1 MANISYLEDKLMR
14 EISLD
19 NMWAL
24 ITRFSTLVR
33 ESGSQDE
40 RTAMEYIIEK
50 LKEYGI
56 PYNVYEPDLYLSI
69 PKSATV
75 EVLEPEKKV
84 LRHDN
89 RVMNPKVPSMSPS
102 ADITAELVYVP
113 SVMPKSAVD
122 MFDAGVGKI
131 ESDISGK
138 IVLTE
143 GLSIMPKKAAALMK
157 AGCIG
162 IITINPG
169 PRTHEGIMTTIWG
182 TPTLENIKDK
192 PSVPGVNIC
201 KEDGEYLKNL
211 LNRSR
216 VKVRIKTVLEEGWKK
231 CLIPVAD
238 VKSPENPTEFLLLHG
253 HLDSWHV
260 GIGDNATGNAVLLE
274 LARVLHNNR
283 NALKRSVKV
292 AWWPGH
298 STGRYAGSTWFADHF
313 ALELDE
319 HCIAQVNCD
328 SPGCVGATSYE
339 DLMCMSEVEDFMRK
353 VVKDVTGL
361 EAYCTRPVRAGDYSF
376 NHIGITS
383 FLMLSSTIPE
393 AVRKE
398 KGLYAVGGCGGNVW
412 WHTEEDD
419 MRIADKENLLRDAK
433 LYLISVLRVINADIY
448 PFDFRAFV
456 NSSLEIFKKYQEASE
471 NLFDFKPLIDDALNL
486 KASLENLYKKT
497 QSVKGKREQEII
509 NQTLMKIARILIPVN
524 YTDKER
530 FDHDPA
536 VPIPA
541 YPDIYPATQLPSY
554 KNQTNEFRF
563 LINQLTRGANKVRWA
578 FREAKRV
585 VDSTIQSI
593 G

>member
-1 MANISYLEDKLMR
+1 
-14 EISLD
+14 
-19 NMWAL
+19 
-24 ITRFSTLVR
+24 
-33 ESGSQDE
+33 
-40 RTAMEYIIEK
+40 
-50 LKEYGI
+50 EYGI

-75 EVLEPEKKV
+75 EVVEPEKKV

>member
-1 MANISYLEDKLMR
+1 MR

-40 RTAMEYIIEK
+40 RTAMEYIIGK

-89 RVMNPKVPSMSPS
+89 KVMNPKVPSMSPS

>member
-1 MANISYLEDKLMR
+1 MPNVSQLEDKLMK

-40 RTAMEYIIEK
+40 RIAMEYIIEK
-50 LKEYGI
+50 LREYGI
-56 PYNVYEPDLYLSI
+56 PYNVYEPELYLSI
-69 PKSATV
+69 PKSVTV

-84 LRHDN
+84 LKHEN
-89 RVMNPKVPSMSPS
+89 KVMNPKVASMSPS
-102 ADITAELVYVP
+102 VDITGELVYVP
-113 SVMPKSAVD
+113 SIMPRSAVD
-122 MFDAGVGKI
+122 MFEAGVGKI
-131 ESDISGK
+131 DVDITGK

-143 GLSIMPKKAAALMK
+143 GLSIMPKKAAALTK

-192 PSVPGVNIC
+192 PTVPGVNIC
-201 KEDGEYLKNL
+201 KEDGEYLKSL
-211 LNRSR
+211 LKQGR
-216 VKVRIKTVLEEGWKK
+216 VKVRIKTVLDEGWKK

-238 VKSPENPTEFLLLHG
+238 IKSPKNPTEFLLLHG

-339 DLMCMSEVEDFMRK
+339 DLMCMSEVEDFLRK

-361 EAYCTRPVRAGDYSF
+361 EAYCVRPVRAGDYSF

-398 KGLYAVGGCGGNVW
+398 KGLYAVGGCGGNIW

-419 MRIADKENLLRDAK
+419 MRVVDRENLLRDTK
-433 LYLISVLRVINADIY
+433 LYLVAVLRVVNADIY

-456 NSSLEIFKKYQEASE
+456 DSSLKIFNEYQKASE
-471 NLFDFKPLIDDALNL
+471 NLFDFKPVIDDALNL
-486 KASLENLYKKT
+486 KASLENLYMKA
-497 QSVKGKREQEII
+497 QSTKDKLEQEKI
-509 NQTLMKIARILIPVN
+509 NQTLIKIARILIPIN
-524 YTDKER
+524 YADKER

-541 YPDIYPATQLPSY
+541 YPDLYPATQLPNY
-554 KNQTNEFRF
+554 KNQINEFRF
-563 LINQLTRGANKVRWA
+563 LINQLIRGSNKVRWA

>member
-56 PYNVYEPDLYLSI
+56 PYNVYEPDLYISI

-238 VKSPENPTEFLLLHG
+238 VKSPENPAEFLLLHG

>member
-1 MANISYLEDKLMR
+1 LPELSSLEEKLLR
-14 EISLD
+14 EINLD

-24 ITRFSTLVR
+24 ITKFSTLVR
-33 ESGSQDE
+33 ESGSEDE
-40 RTAMEYIIEK
+40 RKAMQHIIEK
-50 LKEYGI
+50 LKEYGV
-56 PYNVYEPDLYLSI
+56 PHNVYEPELYLSI
-69 PKSATV
+69 PKSVSV
-75 EVLEPEKKV
+75 EVVSPEKKI
-84 LRHDN
+84 LKHEN
-89 RVMNPKVPSMSPS
+89 RVMNPKVPSFSPS
-102 ADITAELVYVP
+102 ADVTAELVYVP
-113 SVMPKSAVD
+113 SIMPKSAVD

-131 ESDISGK
+131 ESDVSGK
-138 IVLTE
+138 FVLTE
-143 GLSIMPKKAAALMK
+143 GLSIMPKKAAALIK
-157 AGCIG
+157 AGCVG

-192 PSVPGVNIC
+192 PSVPGVNVC
-201 KEDGEYLKNL
+201 KEDGEYLKSL
-211 LNRSR
+211 LKKGQ
-216 VKVRIKTVLEEGWKK
+216 VKVRMKTALDEGWKK

-238 VKSPENPTEFLLLHG
+238 VKSPENPKDFVLLHG

-283 NALKRSVKV
+283 NALRRSLKV

-328 SPGCVGATSYE
+328 SPGCVDATSYE
-339 DLMCMSEVEDFMRK
+339 DLMCMSEAEDFLKK

-393 AVRKE
+393 VVRK
-398 KGLYAVGGCGGNVW
+398 KRGLYAVGGCGGNVW

-419 MRIADKENLLRDAK
+419 MRIADRENLLRDAK
-433 LYLISVLRVINADIY
+433 VYLISVLRVINADIY

-456 NSSLEIFKKYQEASE
+456 DSSIEIFKKYQELSG
-471 NLFDFKPLIDDALNL
+471 NLFDFEPVIDDALNL
-486 KASLENLYKKT
+486 RANLDKLHQKARL
-497 QSVKGKREQEII
+497 VKSRDEFESI
-509 NQTLMKIARILIPVN
+509 NRMLMKIARILIPIN
-524 YTDKER
+524 YADKER

-541 YPDIYPATQLPSY
+541 YPDLYPATQLPNY
-554 KNQTNEFRF
+554 KKESNEFRF
-563 LINQLTRGANKVRWA
+563 LTNQLLRGSNKVRWV
-578 FREAKRV
+578 FREACRI
-585 VDSTIQSI
+585 VDSTLQQL

>member
-40 RTAMEYIIEK
+40 RTAMEYIIGK

-89 RVMNPKVPSMSPS
+89 KVMNPKVPSMSPS

-419 MRIADKENLLRDAK
+419 MRVADKENLLRDAK

>member
-56 PYNVYEPDLYLSI
+56 PYNVYEPDLYISI

-89 RVMNPKVPSMSPS
+89 KVMNPKVPSMSPS

-456 NSSLEIFKKYQEASE
+456 NSSLEIFKKYQEASG

-524 YTDKER
+524 YADKER

>member
-56 PYNVYEPDLYLSI
+56 PYNVYEPDLYISI